1 MLASTV
7 INIVVFILAATF
19 LKGALGCQANWAGCN
34 QAGLVCCLDHLPLVA
49 STHPAALGKSAFC
62 LLTSHGPSPS
72 AGPRAKPVISEE
84 ALQELDANREDSPAQ
99 LPPSLI
105 KASAN
110 DAVGWPW
117 ACGQLGVATLC
128 DAVQLCGACAAA
140 PLACACRVCSR
151 AGWPCR
157 CALQDIEAGAKRSA
171 STQALNELARRYAAG
186 QTGRYNVLVDFGVHW
201 PVQGSLAYVAG

>member
-34 QAGLVCCLDHLPLVA
+34 QVGLAGWWVGWNATGMCPSNCSLSTCSPL
-49 STHPAALGKSAFC
+49 
-62 LLTSHGPSPS
+62 HGPSPS

-105 KASAN
+105 KASAE
-110 DAVGWPW
+110 DAGGLPW
-117 ACGQLGVATLC
+117 GCRRWGVATLR
-128 DAVQLCGACAAA
+128 DAVQHCGASAAA
-140 PLACACRVCSR
+140 PPACACRVCSLF
-151 AGWPCR
+151 GWPCR

-171 STQALNELARRYAAG
+171 STQALNELARRCAAQ
-186 QTGRYNVLVDFGVHW
+186 QTGRCKMCLRASECINT
-201 PVQGSLAYVAG
+201 PAQGNLACAAR